1 MTQNIEKRNHERQ
14 TGKKTQKRM
23 YKNCLRVEDDSDR
36 EWETENVEHYR
47 KRNFN

>member
-1 MTQNIEKRNHERQ
+1 
-14 TGKKTQKRM
+14 M

-47 KRNFN
+47 KRNFNWLKERLASASS